1 MPRRS
6 WVQVN
11 GVLYEKGIDEIPGDS
26 GERGRSAAVMGDLD
40 SFTSPIYGTVVSGRA
55 GLREHCRR
63 HDVVPT
69 AELKGLPPKP
79 MVDTREN
86 PQYREATRQTI
97 ANIINDRGYFRRK

>member
-1 MPRRS
+1 MARKS
-6 WVQVN
+6 YIQ
-11 GVLYEKGIDEIPGDS
+11 IPG
-26 GERGRSAAVMGDLD
+26 RGLVDKDELHSDDAGAVGRHATVMGDIPD
-40 SFTSPIYGTVVSGRA
+40 FVSPIDGTVVSGRA

-79 MVDTREN
+79 MLNTNVD
-86 PQYREATRQTI
+86 PAYREATRQTI